1 MSNVNLKNLS
11 LVDMDVLSFDYVE
24 LSTKWKAE
32 NICSPYTRIY
42 MVTKGIGYLWDINGK
57 IEMTAGNVYIIPAG
71 HAISYCCED
80 DFCKIFS
87 HISMRLPSGYDVFEN
102 FDRIICFEDR
112 EKISRLLD
120 CVHINS
126 VKKIM
131 ETKLYLYSVICRCI
145 EDINDMPIKNNSEL
159 ISKIK
164 SIIEKNLSINLTVN
178 DIADELF
185 ISPSAVRKKFKEEM
199 GISIGKYID
208 DCIMNAA
215 EYDVRN
221 SNMSIHQISEKLGF
235 CDQFYFSRRFS
246 QKFGIAP
253 MHYRRV
259 QRYKV
264 K

>member
-1 MSNVNLKNLS
+1 MSNVDLKNLS
-11 LVDMDVLSFDYVE
+11 LVNMDVLSFDYVE
-24 LSTKWKAE
+24 LTKKWKAE
-32 NICSPYTRIY
+32 NISSPYTRIY
-42 MVTKGIGYLWDINGK
+42 MVTNGVGYLWDNNNMIK
-57 IEMTAGNVYIIPAG
+57 MTRGNVYIIPAG
-71 HAISYCCED
+71 CTVSYGCED
-80 DFCKIFS
+80 NFCKMFF
-87 HISMRLPSGYDVFEN
+87 HISMKLPSGYDLFQK
-102 FDRIICFEDR
+102 FDRCIYFEDR
-112 EKISRLLD
+112 ENISKIFD
-120 CVHINS
+120 CVQINS

-145 EDINDMPIKNNSEL
+145 EEISDVPIKNNSEL
-159 ISKIK
+159 VTRIK
-164 SIIEKNLSINLTVN
+164 TIIRENLSVNLTVN

-185 ISPSAVRKKFKEEM
+185 ISTSAVRKKFKEEM

-208 DCIMNAA
+208 DCIMFEA

-221 SNMSIHQISEKLGF
+221 SNMSISQISEKLGF

-264 K
+264 R

>member
-11 LVDMDVLSFDYVE
+11 LVNMEILSFDYVE
-24 LSTKWKAE
+24 LTKKWKSE
-32 NICSPYTRIY
+32 NMCSPYTRIY
-42 MVTKGIGYLWDINGK
+42 IVTNGVGYLWDNKSK
-57 IEMTAGNVYIIPAG
+57 IKMTKGNVYIIPAG
-71 HAISYCCED
+71 HYVSYACED
-80 DFCKIFS
+80 NFCKIFF
-87 HISMRLPSGYDVFEN
+87 HISMRLPSGYDIFEN
-102 FDRIICFEDR
+102 FDHLIYFQDEERISKLF
-112 EKISRLLD
+112 D
-120 CVHINS
+120 CVQINS

-131 ETKLYLYSVICRCI
+131 ETKHYLYSIICRCI
-145 EDINDMPIKNNSEL
+145 EGINDMPIKNNSEL
-159 ISKIK
+159 VIKIK

-178 DIADELF
+178 DIADKLF
-185 ISPSAVRKKFKEEM
+185 ISPSAVRKTFKEEM

-208 DCIMNAA
+208 DSIMIAA
-215 EYDVRN
+215 EYNVRN